1 MTKLQKPVKELC
13 GYPALPPLV
22 GKRDFIHCANADVI
36 WTSTVVDVRNA
47 TDSGIEIETENTIYK
62 LTYTEDY
69 ELPEAV

>member
-1 MTKLQKPVKELC
+1 MTKIKKPVKEIC
-13 GYPALPPLV
+13 GYPAFAPV
-22 GKRDFIHCANADVI
+22 IGSRAFVCCDNGDTI
-36 WTSTVVDVRNA
+36 WTSAVVDVRNA